1 MPPVPSTGML
11 TEDVADAESI
21 VGADLLERYEVH
33 LAELVADV
41 GAERVAEETGLPEE
55 TVEAVEAG
63 DGDAYTVEDAAA
75 VLALSED
82 YPDVEGMMLE
92 LRDHLMLQMSSAV
105 LDVDAIEGGLNN
117 ELTAREIQQKI
128 EGRQDMTLAEYAE
141 IHRFIAAENPY

>member
-1 MPPVPSTGML
+1 ML
-11 TEDVADAESI
+11 TEEVADAESI

-33 LAELVADV
+33 LAELVADIGTEAV
-41 GAERVAEETGLPEE
+41 AERTGLSEG
-55 TVEAVEAG
+55 TVTAIEAG

-82 YPDVEGMMLE
+82 YPDAEGVMLE

-105 LDVDAIEGGLNN
+105 LDVDALASGLNN
-117 ELTAREIQQKI
+117 GLTAREIQQKI
-128 EGRQDMTLAEYAE
+128 EGRQDMTVAEYAE